1 MFKNIGGK
9 IKVLAVILCILGMVA
24 SVVIGVIMI
33 AGGGFLTNIG
43 RYGGYAYGSS
53 AGSAAIVVGI
63 LIIIFGCLFSWIGS
77 FALYGYGELIV
88 KTTETAENTRA
99 LVMSMMN
106 NGGGNGP
113 APAQEAQPGPAP
125 NIAPGPSV
133 CPSCGAVN
141 SPDVNFCVNCGSPL
155 H

>member
-9 IKVLAVILCILGMVA
+9 IKVLAVVLCILGMVV
-24 SVVIGVIMI
+24 SVVLGVIMI
-33 AGGGFLTNIG
+33 AGGCVLANIG
-43 RYGGYAYGSS
+43 RYGGYAYGS
-53 AGSAAIVVGI
+53 AGPVAIVAGI
-63 LIIIFGCLFSWIGS
+63 LIIVVGCLFSWIGS

-88 KTTETAENTRA
+88 KTTETADNTRA

-106 NGGGNGP
+106 QAGGNGP
-113 APAQEAQPGPAP
+113 APVQEDAPGPVP

-141 SPDVNFCVNCGSPL
+141 SPDVNFCVNCGSAL